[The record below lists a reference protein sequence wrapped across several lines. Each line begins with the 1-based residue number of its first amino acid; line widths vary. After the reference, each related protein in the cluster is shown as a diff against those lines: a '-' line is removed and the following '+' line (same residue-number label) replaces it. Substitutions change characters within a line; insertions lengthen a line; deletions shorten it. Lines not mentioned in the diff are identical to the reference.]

1 MKLLNVSTIDWKIV
15 SEDGSAT
22 GLDSSEMPLLMYL
35 QQLKS
40 LPAQVALPSCY
51 WI

>member
-1 MKLLNVSTIDWKIV
+1 MYDRLKAMVKN
-15 SEDGSAT
+15 GSGV

-40 LPAQVALPSCY
+40 LPAQVALHNCY
-51 WI
+51 